1 MKVYISGPISNK
13 PNLNFEAF
21 EQAENL
27 LLEKGYEPIN
37 PHKLGEELKGIT
49 FLTKDDEYAAYMKI
63 DIKSLVT
70 DAEAI
75 YMLNGWE
82 NSKGACIENIIA
94 NVIKLKVFYEG
105 DI

>member
-1 MKVYISGPISNK
+1 MTGIENYNI
-13 PNLNFEAF
+13 EAF

-37 PHKLGEELKGIT
+37 PHKLGEELKGII

-82 NSKGACIENIIA
+82 NSKGACIENIVA